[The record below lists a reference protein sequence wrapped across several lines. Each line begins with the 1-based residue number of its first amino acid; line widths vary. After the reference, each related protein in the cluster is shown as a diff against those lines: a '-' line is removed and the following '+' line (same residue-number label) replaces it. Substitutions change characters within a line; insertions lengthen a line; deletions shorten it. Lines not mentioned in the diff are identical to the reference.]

1 MFVSRFNQW
10 LLRPLRRWIAAR
22 ECVLMSDAYRLG
34 EYVGDRGRVFGSPN
48 YAIEG
53 MPVMKV
59 AYPRL
64 LKMEWMR

>member
-1 MFVSRFNQW
+1 
-10 LLRPLRRWIAAR
+10 
-22 ECVLMSDAYRLG
+22 MSDAYRLG